1 MHWWRKRQVMATELV
16 VHDFED
22 LPVTRADI
30 EEAIRGHALTASRL
44 PRHYTDRRGAIH
56 ARINSLLDQWEN
68 TPS

>member
-1 MHWWRKRQVMATELV
+1 MATELV
-16 VHDFED
+16 VHDFDD

-30 EEAIRGHALTASRL
+30 EEALRGHAYTAGRI
-44 PRHYTDRRGAIH
+44 PRHYVHKKDAIH